1 MEEQDGSAVTRARLL
16 IINSVLADMLL
27 VADAGDEHLISAM
40 IADSRHCVATRL
52 AALGPAEPR
61 R

>member
-1 MEEQDGSAVTRARLL
+1 MEEQDGSAVARARLL

-40 IADSRHCVATRL
+40 IADSRNCVAARL
-52 AALGPAEPR
+52 AALGPAKPR